1 MTHRRR
7 LAAYALGLDVL
18 SVMVFVAIG
27 RRSHDEGSAVAGVL
41 ETAAP
46 FLIGVGAAWLIVRGW
61 RWPFAALTGLV
72 IWPITLLVGMMCRNL
87 LWGRGTPVS
96 FVIVA
101 TIFLGLCFVGW
112 RMAARSLLRRRRQAS
127 NSTATAGTS

>member
-1 MTHRRR
+1 VTTQRR

-18 SVMVFVAIG
+18 SVMVFVAVG
-27 RRSHDEGSAVAGVL
+27 RRSHEGDSALVGAL

-46 FLIGVGAAWLIVRGW
+46 FLIGVGVAWLTVRAW
-61 RWPFAALTGLV
+61 RWPFAVLTGLV
-72 IWPITLLVGMMCRNL
+72 IWPIALLVGMICRNL
-87 LWGRGTPVS
+87 IFGRSTPAS

-112 RMAARSLLRRRRQAS
+112 RMAARVLARRRQS
-127 NSTATAGTS
+127 SLLTARRA

>member
-1 MTHRRR
+1 MIDRRR
-7 LAAYALGLDVL
+7 VAWALGLDVL
-18 SVMVFVAIG
+18 SVMVFVVIG
-27 RRSHDEGSAVAGVL
+27 RRNHDEGSAVSGAL

-46 FLIGVGAAWLIVRGW
+46 FLIGVGVAWLIIRAW
-61 RWPFAALTGLV
+61 RWPMAVLTGLAV
-72 IWPITLLVGMMCRNL
+72 WPITLLIGMMCRNL
-87 LWGRGTPVS
+87 FWGRGTPAS

-112 RMAARSLLRRRRQAS
+112 RMAARALLRRRRQSS